1 MKITTGTA
9 LRLLR
14 EANPAPDD
22 AFLNAAQDT
31 RLRGILGSSTDSDV
45 VDFGMSQGAG
55 TPAGQRRWRPEPL
68 RPRWRAAI
76 RAATLTA
83 AVAATLAVVLLLS
96 GNPVPG
102 NPVPASPP
110 APEQAASG
118 TFVELVA
125 NLTAHPSASQG
136 DASAEL
142 RTLAGIAAT
151 QPAPAALGPVEY
163 SKAESWG
170 LDLGTTHYGLSYRSH
185 DTNTQESWMGSDGAY
200 LGVETWPGKI
210 PPGII
215 PVQRSGPSA
224 RGAAGFATWYDPAR
238 LPTSEPAM
246 RQHLLGLE
254 CSLSI
259 ACSGGD
265 ATSQIVTGAETLMG
279 SEPLPPAAR
288 AAILRALADTAANP
302 GSHQAFFDLG
312 SVTDRAGHQAVAIAY
327 EKQQDLTLTQGAAPG
342 ASCTTRTSG
351 GRTTVTCTASGS
363 ASVSPSAP
371 ASGSASGSTS
381 GTASGSASGKPS
393 GTSGPGVSVVT
404 QGSTGKGHLPAHFM
418 ESSLVV
424 LVFDP
429 GTAAL
434 LGEEYAYCNAPVEAR
449 LAIGSCFATSY
460 DQFLEITAVQSIP
473 ATPTAA
479 PDTPPSGPAHT
490 LPTNTP

>member
-1 MKITTGTA
+1 MKITTSTA
-9 LRLLR
+9 RRLLR

-31 RLRGILGSSTDSDV
+31 RLRGILGSSGDSDI

-55 TPAGQRRWRPEPL
+55 TPAGRRRWHPEPL

-76 RAATLTA
+76 PAVTLTA
-83 AVAATLAVVLLLS
+83 AVAATLALVLLLS

-102 NPVPASPP
+102 NPVPGSPP
-110 APEQAASG
+110 TPEQAASG
-118 TFVELVA
+118 TLVELVA

-142 RTLAGIAAT
+142 RTLAGIAAA

-163 SKAESWG
+163 STAESWG

-200 LGVETWPGKI
+200 LGVETWPGGKI

-215 PVQRSGPSA
+215 PVQRSGPSTQ
-224 RGAAGFATWYDPAR
+224 GAAGFAMWYDPAK
-238 LPTSEPAM
+238 LPASEPAM

-254 CSLSI
+254 CLHFE
-259 ACSGGD
+259 CSSGD
-265 ATSQIVTGAETLMG
+265 ATSQIVTGAQTLMG

-288 AAILRALADTAANP
+288 AAILRVLADTAANP

-327 EKQQDLTLTQGAAPG
+327 EKQQDLTTTQGAAPG
-342 ASCTTRTSG
+342 
-351 GRTTVTCTASGS
+351 
-363 ASVSPSAP
+363 
-371 ASGSASGSTS
+371 
-381 GTASGSASGKPS
+381 
-393 GTSGPGVSVVT
+393 GPGVSIVT
-404 QGSTGKGHLPAHFM
+404 QGSTGKSRLPANFM

-429 GTAAL
+429 GTGAL

-449 LAIGSCFATSY
+449 LATGSCFATSY
-460 DQFLEITAVQSIP
+460 DQFLEIKAVQSIP
-473 ATPTAA
+473 AKPAGPGPT
-479 PDTPPSGPAHT
+479 DTPPSGPVPT